1 LTANRRSRAGAALWA
16 AATLAFSASE
26 AAASQPSVK
35 VFPGPDGA
43 SQVVQGQVDIAA
55 SPAVVWRV
63 ITDPALSAK
72 MIVNMRSTRVLQQD
86 PAGRWDVREQ
96 ISKGGLLPG
105 VRTVIRSEY
114 TAPSRV
120 SFRAV
125 DGDIKQLDGEWRLS
139 PLDGGRRTHVVYESR
154 VTSPFPA
161 PAPMV
166 RSVLRGDMPKT
177 LANLRD
183 ASEAEAARP

>member
-1 LTANRRSRAGAALWA
+1 VTVDRRRLSALWA
-16 AATLAFSASE
+16 VALLAVSAGA
-26 AAASQPSVK
+26 AAASQPSVQ
-35 VFPGPDGA
+35 VFAGADGA
-43 SQVVQGQVDIAA
+43 SQVVRGQVDIAA
-55 SPAVVWRV
+55 APAVVWRV

-96 ISKGGLLPG
+96 VSKGGLLPG
-105 VRTVIRSEY
+105 VRTVIRSDY
-114 TAPSRV
+114 TAPSHV
-120 SFRAV
+120 TFRAV

-161 PAPMV
+161 PAAIV
-166 RSVLRGDMPKT
+166 RSVLRKDMPRT